1 MSTSSPESADHHVQG
16 PGKVQL
22 LPLTRIRVLNSRSR
36 NKRIYAAIVENI
48 SGIGLKRPIT
58 VTSNGSDESGPLYD
72 LVCGEGRL
80 NAFKALGE
88 TSIPCLVVNASESD
102 AHLMSLVENLA
113 RRRHTNEEL
122 LEAIR
127 SLQGRGYT
135 VSQIARKTGLDN
147 GYVTVML
154 HLLKHSEQRLIAAVE
169 RGWLSISLAD
179 KISRAGGAEVQ
190 TAMMEA
196 YDSGLLRGAELM
208 KVRRLIDR
216 RGALG
221 KAYRTGSHR
230 PEKKLTPNRLVQT
243 YKTEVRR
250 QQLTIRKAGVTE
262 GRLLF
267 IVTALKRFIADE
279 NFRALLKAEGIE
291 DVPKQLAERLQSE
304 GRV

>member
-1 MSTSSPESADHHVQG
+1 MNTSPLVTSQHHIQG
-16 PGKVQL
+16 PGTVQL
-22 LPLTRIRVLNSRSR
+22 LPVTRIRVLNSRSR
-36 NKRIYAAIVENI
+36 NKRIYAAIIENI
-48 SGIGLKRPIT
+48 SGVGLKRPIT
-58 VTSNGSDESGPLYD
+58 VTSNGSDDGGLLYD

-80 NAFKALGE
+80 NAFKSLGE
-88 TSIPCLVVNASESD
+88 TLIPCLVVTASESD

-113 RRRHTNEEL
+113 RRRHSNEEL

-135 VSQIARKTGLDN
+135 VSQISRKTGLDN
-147 GYVTVML
+147 GYITVML

-267 IVTALKRFIADE
+267 IVTALKRFLADE
-279 NFRALLKAEGIE
+279 NFHALLKVEGIE
-291 DVPKQLAERLQSE
+291 DVPKQLADRLRSE
-304 GRV
+304 GRA